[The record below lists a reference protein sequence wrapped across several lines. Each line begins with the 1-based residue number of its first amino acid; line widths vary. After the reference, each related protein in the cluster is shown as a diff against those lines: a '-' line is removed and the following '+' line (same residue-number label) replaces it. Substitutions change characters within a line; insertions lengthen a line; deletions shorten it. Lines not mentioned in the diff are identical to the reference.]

1 MTHPWAALAVA
12 LASAGAPAAELL
24 QPGIYRLDPDA
35 WLQAAPATP
44 APGEAFKQRFAH
56 AIPASAKVRV
66 AFVSRDPQGQ
76 RNTLVF
82 VTDPGYRYDINSE
95 NRLCPA
101 YAFPDWNDRS
111 DAQPYCRTNINGDGS
126 EAAFDWST
134 TQFTVRWNDRKR
146 ATGTEHIP
154 PQRKPTADEVGAC
167 AISDVCAPEA
177 YGRSVTH
184 YEVIHP
190 RDRFVLQQ
198 ARDYSDVLYLPIDV
212 VAQAE
217 PLATRA
223 GEPLKA
229 GSYLAVVSR
238 TPAWFQIER
247 IASDGSTGS
256 GWIDRD
262 ALSRPEWVAQTAV
275 TPAFRFRLGFER
287 NDSDDDDPQ
296 RVLSAIDVLDA
307 TTGKR
312 VQILRDFD
320 ADPIGGAGDVLQL
333 VDANFDGHP
342 DILVPG
348 MSGGAGPNSTD
359 NVFLFDPASQNFVY
373 DSTLSGMP
381 QLSINAA
388 QRTVTSSARN
398 GCCAHASETY
408 RYRDGSLELFES
420 WEEAL
425 SADGES
431 VDTTRG
437 VLRNGRMTYST
448 VRSPAER

>member
-1 MTHPWAALAVA
+1 MTYPWAALALA

-35 WLQAAPATP
+35 WRQAAPAIP
-44 APGEAFKQRFAH
+44 AAGEAFEQRLDH
-56 AIPASAKVRV
+56 AVPASAKVRV
-66 AFVSRDPQGQ
+66 AFVSRDPQRL

-111 DAQPYCRTNINGDGS
+111 DARPYCRTNINGDGS

-146 ATGTEHIP
+146 STGTERIP
-154 PQRKPTADEVGAC
+154 PQRKPTADEAGAC

-177 YGRSVTH
+177 YGRSIAH
-184 YEVIHP
+184 YEVTHR
-190 RDRFVLQQ
+190 RDGFVLQQ
-198 ARDYSDVLYLPIDV
+198 ARDYTDVLYVPIDV
-212 VAQAE
+212 VVQTE
-217 PLATRA
+217 PSVSSA

-229 GSYLAVVSR
+229 GSYVAVVSR

-247 IASDGSTGS
+247 IASDGSIAS

-262 ALSRPEWVAQTAV
+262 ALSRPAWIAQTAT
-275 TPAFRFRLGFER
+275 TPAFRFRLGVER
-287 NDSDDDDPQ
+287 GEGDDEQ
-296 RVLSAIDVLDA
+296 RVLSAIEVLDA
-307 TTGKR
+307 STGKR

-333 VDANFDGHP
+333 VDADFDGHP

-359 NVFLFDPASQNFVY
+359 TVFLFDPASRTFVY
-373 DSTLSGMP
+373 DATLSGLP

-398 GCCAHASETY
+398 GCCAHASDTY
-408 RYRDGSLELFES
+408 RYRDGSLELLES

-431 VDTTRG
+431 VETTRG

>member
-1 MTHPWAALAVA
+1 MEHPWAALALA

-24 QPGIYRLDPDA
+24 QPGIYRLEPAA
-35 WLQAAPATP
+35 WLQALPAIP
-44 APGEAFKQRFAH
+44 AADEAFEQRFDH
-56 AIPASAKVRV
+56 AVPASAKVRV
-66 AFVSRDPQGQ
+66 AFVSRDPQGL
-76 RNTLVF
+76 RNKLVF
-82 VTDPGYRYDINSE
+82 VTEPGYRYDINSE

-146 ATGTEHIP
+146 ATGTERIP
-154 PQRKPTADEVGAC
+154 PQRKPTADEAGAC

-177 YGRSVTH
+177 YGRSVHH
-184 YEVIHP
+184 YEVTHR
-190 RDRFVLQQ
+190 RDGFVLQQ
-198 ARDYSDVLYLPIDV
+198 ARAYTDVLYLPIDV
-212 VAQAE
+212 VVQTE
-217 PLATRA
+217 PLATSA

-229 GSYLAVVSR
+229 GGYVAVVSR
-238 TPAWFQIER
+238 TPAWLQIER
-247 IASDGSTGS
+247 IASDGSSAS

-262 ALSRPEWVAQTAV
+262 ALSRPEWIAQAAV

-287 NDSDDDDPQ
+287 SGGEDGE
-296 RVLSAIDVLDA
+296 RVLSAIEVLDA
-307 TTGKR
+307 ATGKR

-320 ADPIGGAGDVLQL
+320 ADPIGVTGDVLQL

-342 DILVPG
+342 DIQVPG

-359 NVFLFDPASQNFVY
+359 NVFLFDRASQTFVY
-373 DSTLSGMP
+373 DVTLSGLP

-408 RYRDGSLELFES
+408 RYRDGRLELFES

-425 SADGES
+425 SADGQTRE
-431 VDTTRG
+431 TTRG
-437 VLRNGRMTYST
+437 ALRNGRMKYST
-448 VRSPAER
+448 VRGRAER

>member
-1 MTHPWAALAVA
+1 MKHPWAALALA

-44 APGEAFKQRFAH
+44 APGEAFEQRFAH
-56 AIPASAKVRV
+56 ALPASAKVRFAV
-66 AFVSRDPQGQ
+66 VSRDRQGQ
-76 RNTLVF
+76 RNTLAF

-95 NRLCPA
+95 DKLCPA
-101 YAFPDWNDRS
+101 YAFPGWNDRS
-111 DAQPYCRTNINGDGS
+111 DAQPFCRTNINPDGS
-126 EAAFDWST
+126 EAAFEWSA
-134 TQFTVRWNDRKR
+134 TQFSVRWNDRKR
-146 ATGTEHIP
+146 ATGTERMP
-154 PQRKPTADEVGAC
+154 PQRKPSSEEAGAC

-177 YGRSVTH
+177 YGRSITH
-184 YEVIHP
+184 YEVTHR
-190 RDRFVLQQ
+190 RDGFVLQQ
-198 ARDYSDVLYLPIDV
+198 ARDYTDVLYVPIDV
-212 VAQAE
+212 VAQTE
-217 PLATRA
+217 PLVASA

-229 GSYLAVVSR
+229 GSYVAVLSR
-238 TPAWFQIER
+238 TPAWFQVER
-247 IASDGSTGS
+247 IAPDGSRTS

-262 ALSRPEWVAQTAV
+262 ALSRPEWVAQTAM
-275 TPAFRFRLGFER
+275 TPAYRFRLGFER
-287 NDSDDDDPQ
+287 GEGDDEE
-296 RVLSAIDVLDA
+296 RVLGAIEVLDV
-307 TTGKR
+307 TTGTR

-320 ADPIGGAGDVLQL
+320 ADPIGGAGDVLQRL
-333 VDANFDGHP
+333 DANFDGHP

-359 NVFLFDPASQNFVY
+359 NVFLFDPASQTFVY
-373 DSTLSGMP
+373 DATLSGLP

-408 RYRDGSLELFES
+408 RYRDGRLELVER

-425 SADGES
+425 SVDGES
-431 VDTTRG
+431 VETTRG
-437 VLRNGRMTYST
+437 VLRNGRMKYRT